1 MRELLPYLKLY
12 KKHWFGLSLGMILG
26 FLTLFASIGLLTLS
40 GWFLSAAAVAGL
52 TIARE
57 TFNYM
62 LPGGAVR
69 GFAMGRT
76 AGRWGERVVS
86 HNATFKLLTDLR
98 VYFYQ
103 KLTPLIPG
111 RIGVLRDADLLN
123 RLIAD
128 VSAMDHVYLRL
139 VSPVILSILG
149 IFCLS
154 GFLIWFDRDIGL
166 TLGVILMTL
175 VLVWPV
181 LFYKLGKGNG
191 HKLTQNRADLRIR
204 ALDWIEGHNELLL
217 FGAEKRYREKIDQA
231 QMALMSN
238 QAINAH
244 ITGLANALLLMASG
258 FTLILILWMSADGV
272 GATGPSP
279 LIALVVFAT
288 LASVE
293 LLMPIA
299 GAFQYLGQT
308 LASARRLNEVIGA
321 EPEVQFANYSEPRA
335 RFDQDDAIQ
344 FNNISFGYS
353 DEQHSPLAVK
363 ELSLNIA
370 KGNKVAILGKTGSG
384 KSTLIQL
391 LTRYWDVKQGQ
402 INVAG
407 QPLTSLSESELRS
420 LISVVSQR
428 VDILNGTL
436 RDNLLIAKPDATD
449 EKLASTL
456 SNVGL
461 EYLMQEPGLGQWLG
475 DGGRQ
480 LSGGEKRRI
489 GIARGILHNAPIL
502 LLDEPTEGLDRSTE
516 SQIMSLLEKHYQDKT
531 VIFVTHRLVGLSQM
545 DNIVI
550 LEQGE
555 IVEQGQYN
563 ALLKQQG
570 RFYQLHQS
578 L

>member
-272 GATGPSP
+272 GAAGPSP

-391 LTRYWDVKQGQ
+391 LTRYWDVQQGQ